1 MQIKVIHTQYNV
13 FEPSVPHCHFIMLF
27 AFFRLLRAAQC
38 FQIGFSFWTKN
49 NRDRWKENGRRI
61 GKTVQFVFYLAY
73 SKCSTSLM
81 MFMCPFI
88 KCDKVNELVFRMY
101 LWFPLYVTMRSLQ
114 SVCFHVFFLL
124 RLFVGFVC

>member
-1 MQIKVIHTQYNV
+1 MCSNHPCHIAISLCFLPFFVCFVLHNAFKLVSV
-13 FEPSVPHCHFIMLF
+13 FG
-27 AFFRLLRAAQC
+27 Q
-38 FQIGFSFWTKN
+38 
-49 NRDRWKENGRRI
+49 RI
-61 GKTVQFVFYLAY
+61 TETDGKRTGDGKTVQFVFYLAY